1 MARNETIYTPIIKKV
16 QEEMDAITDYI
27 SSGRP
32 KNFEEYQRLVGKMEG
47 LSIARELLQDTE
59 KKFIDDQGV
68 TNCQQVCIFKLDQ

>member
-32 KNFEEYQRLVGKMEG
+32 KNFEEYQRLVGKIEG
-47 LSIARELLQDTE
+47 LSIARELLQETE
-59 KKFIDDQGV
+59 KRFIDD
-68 TNCQQVCIFKLDQ
+68 